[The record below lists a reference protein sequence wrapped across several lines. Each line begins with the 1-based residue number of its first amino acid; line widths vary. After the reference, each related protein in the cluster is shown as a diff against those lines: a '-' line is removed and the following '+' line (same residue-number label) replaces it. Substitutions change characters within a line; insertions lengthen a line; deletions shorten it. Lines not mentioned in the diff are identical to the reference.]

1 MNCRDVLQCTTR
13 AFQKTLQWK
22 YVWMKILFIF
32 ILFHACILYLFKK
45 LRKNVFFCKGSN
57 KFAAIH
63 CVQRAHLSIQK
74 VMKAMN
80 SSARPPN
87 NHPEI
92 EKFV

>member
-1 MNCRDVLQCTTR
+1 M
-13 AFQKTLQWK
+13 
-22 YVWMKILFIF
+22 
-32 ILFHACILYLFKK
+32 
-45 LRKNVFFCKGSN
+45 FFFRKGSN

-63 CVQRAHLSIQK
+63 CVQRTHLSIQK

-92 EKFV
+92 EKFVLN

>member
-1 MNCRDVLQCTTR
+1 M
-13 AFQKTLQWK
+13 F
-22 YVWMKILFIF
+22 
-32 ILFHACILYLFKK
+32 
-45 LRKNVFFCKGSN
+45 FFCKGSN

-63 CVQRAHLSIQK
+63 CVQRTHLSIQK

-92 EKFV
+92 EKFVLNKAIKATRDDLYPWRKTVYPLSGFKKDEKSFRLY